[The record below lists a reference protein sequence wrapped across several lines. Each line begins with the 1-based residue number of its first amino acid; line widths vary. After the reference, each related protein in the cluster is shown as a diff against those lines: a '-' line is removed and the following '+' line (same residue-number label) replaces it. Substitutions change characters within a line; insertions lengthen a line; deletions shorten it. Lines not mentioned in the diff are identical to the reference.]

1 MEDSTMT
8 GSRDDSYAG
17 EGGTEVSVVIPAGL
31 DHLPIP
37 RRIAATLA
45 ATLDF
50 DIDAVADLRM
60 AVDEMVSTVV
70 QRARPGAA
78 VTTVFRAD
86 PGGVMVECSA
96 ATDGGGELD
105 ESSFGWIV
113 LSTLADDLR
122 ARMNG
127 IEDDAPHLKLS
138 MTMRSAR
145 GAK

>member
-1 MEDSTMT
+1 ELRRERSQCRPRCPDAAPNHGAGRRHIGSVVPLTMEDSTMT
-8 GSRDDSYAG
+8 GSTARDDSHAG
-17 EGGTEVSVVIPAGL
+17 ETSGTEVSVVIPAGL

-78 VTTVFRAD
+78 VTTVFRAGPD
-86 PGGVMVECSA
+86 SV
-96 ATDGGGELD
+96 
-105 ESSFGWIV
+105 
-113 LSTLADDLR
+113 
-122 ARMNG
+122 
-127 IEDDAPHLKLS
+127 
-138 MTMRSAR
+138 
-145 GAK
+145 

>member
-1 MEDSTMT
+1 MT
-8 GSRDDSYAG
+8 GSTARDDSHAG
-17 EGGTEVSVVIPAGL
+17 ETSGTEVSVVIPAGL

-78 VTTVFRAD
+78 VTTVFRAGPD
-86 PGGVMVECSA
+86 SVMVECSA
-96 ATDGGGELD
+96 ATDGGGDLD
-105 ESSFGWIV
+105 ESSFGWVV

-122 ARMNG
+122 ARMDG
-127 IEDDAPHLKLS
+127 IADDGPHLKLS

-145 GAK
+145 GAQ